1 MFYAGYD
8 NPLDTD
14 IAVFETEEE
23 RDEWVN
29 DERSI
34 FPRCAYSDEEVFYM
48 DVDVWEDYEDVFGI
62 VWKINP
68 VG

>member
-8 NPLDTD
+8 DPLDT
-14 IAVFETEEE
+14 V
-23 RDEWVN
+23 
-29 DERSI
+29 
-34 FPRCAYSDEEVFYM
+34 PRCAYSDEEVFYM

-62 VWKINP
+62 AWKINP